1 MEGITEFLEVRL
13 HLPVNH
19 RKSQVAP
26 VKDVEFLG
34 FQILIGKIRVSMK
47 ARKRFKDKV
56 RLLTRRNNP
65 YSMNQVIQKL
75 NEYLRG
81 WISCFRV
88 QEFRQLLRC
97 LDEFIRSRLRS
108 MQLKKWKKPRKFQR
122 MMIRAGF
129 PVVKAKHTW
138 IKMRRWQSVERP
150 VVKFLMNLKWFRSQ
164 TFCFSTISP
173 SALPNLG
180 LLADRGAAYLAGT
193 GRSVRRGWG
202 HPPPT
207 GIMFGILSH
216 HCCPKQD
223 RVLFLTL
230 DS

>member
-1 MEGITEFLEVRL
+1 MDSITEFLEVGLRL
-13 HLPVNH
+13 QVNR

-34 FQILIGKIRVSMK
+34 FQILREKIRVSMK
-47 ARKRFKDKV
+47 ARKRFKNKV

-81 WISCFRV
+81 WVSYFRV
-88 QEFRQLLRC
+88 QEFLQLMRG

-129 PVVKAKHTW
+129 PVEKAKRTW
-138 IKMRRWQSVERP
+138 IKMRRWQSVDRS

-164 TFCFSTISP
+164 
-173 SALPNLG
+173 NL
-180 LLADRGAAYLAGT
+180 LVLDDFTDRT
-193 GRSVRRGWG
+193 
-202 HPPPT
+202 
-207 GIMFGILSH
+207 
-216 HCCPKQD
+216 PKL
-223 RVLFLTL
+223 RFAC
-230 DS
+230 